1 MYVLPRSTSE
11 VDSAMLNELLPNTTH
26 SLRRR
31 LAYRAV
37 AAVMMYVLPC
47 STSEVDPAMLN
58 ELLSDI
64 SPRFR
69 PQDYSLLTHN
79 CNHFSNELVQL
90 LTGESVPVGACEHH
104 SSMRAWIPAQPLVR

>member
-1 MYVLPRSTSE
+1 MQVLQAIAITPIIAYLYTC
-11 VDSAMLNELLPNTTH
+11 NWLLSPNPIDLQPA
-26 SLRRR
+26 LRRLLLR
-31 LAYRAV
+31 ILCC
-37 AAVMMYVLPC
+37 C

-64 SPRFR
+64 APRYR

-90 LTGESVPVGACEHH
+90 LTGESVPVSE
-104 SSMRAWIPAQPLVR
+104 QQ

>member
-1 MYVLPRSTSE
+1 
-11 VDSAMLNELLPNTTH
+11 
-26 SLRRR
+26 
-31 LAYRAV
+31 
-37 AAVMMYVLPC
+37 
-47 STSEVDPAMLN
+47 MLN

-90 LTGESVPVGACEHH
+90 LTGESVPVGACGA
-104 SSMRAWIPAQPLVR
+104 SACITVAYGTSACGALACGAFISMLGLQRSQ